1 MDLKTLARR
10 GPCAA
15 ALFLET
21 SWVQRVRIYIGLYAI
36 TNNYCVAR
44 VRNDFYLPATLIQRY
59 SIDYA
64 VLISKAGMQKW
75 LLRSLVQVRTY

>member
-1 MDLKTLARR
+1 MRSCTFSRN
-10 GPCAA
+10 
-15 ALFLET
+15 FLG
-21 SWVQRVRIYIGLYAI
+21 SKVRIYIGLYAI

-59 SIDYA
+59 STDYA

-75 LLRSLVQVRTY
+75 LLRSLVQGTYVLATKRIRRIQ